1 MPCQTKSAPHEDT
14 QTGKRF
20 QLQTYCIIR
29 SLKDD
34 SCSIQEGKNKIE
46 PLRTGF
52 FFRKERKDPPINR
65 GNFRRENLRLT
76 SGHQYN

>member
-34 SCSIQEGKNKIE
+34 SCLIQEGKNKIG
-46 PLRTGF
+46 PLRAFSLEKKGLL
-52 FFRKERKDPPINR
+52 INK
-65 GNFRRENLRLT
+65 GLFRRKI
-76 SGHQYN
+76 